1 MPYATSARTDEEA
14 GKSPGASP
22 CADLTSALRREKSV
36 PRLAQFKT
44 WLKSQHA
51 SCGSPVLPKSPV
63 SQAITY
69 PLNQWDALCVHAADG
84 DLAIDNNA
92 GENALRCMAIGRNNW
107 MFLGSDNGGDTVAI
121 LFSLITTCQRHRIDP
136 LAYPINELDLLLP
149 DRRTSPAQTP

>member
-1 MPYATSARTDEEA
+1 M
-14 GKSPGASP
+14 
-22 CADLTSALRREKSV
+22 
-36 PRLAQFKT
+36 AQFNT

-136 LAYPINELDLLLP
+136 FAYLSDVLARIAATPVDQIDAFLP
-149 DRRTSPAQTP
+149 DRWARTTSPTTETPAA